1 MGSDDTEIPGNQ
13 RSVAEAAVKSL
24 AEYEAAVLALD
35 LDAPKVQAPEL
46 ATPELDAPEL
56 EASEMEASE
65 VAALGLQA
73 PGLQAPGVELP
84 EVLAPRVES
93 VAEEAVSVPEMPLS
107 EGQPMA
113 VMPESAPEFEL
124 EEFELSKLSELFMWR
139 FALLLRPRLL
149 WRQDRLVA
157 PVGDQVVVVL
167 PAQERRRLRRLP
179 WRQVGVGLAYTR

>member
-1 MGSDDTEIPGNQ
+1 MATPG
-13 RSVAEAAVKSL
+13 L
-24 AEYEAAVLALD
+24 
-35 LDAPKVQAPEL
+35 QAPGVEL
-46 ATPELDAPEL
+46 PEVL
-56 EASEMEASE
+56 
-65 VAALGLQA
+65 A

-93 VAEEAVSVPEMPLS
+93 VAEEAVSVPEMPQS
-107 EGQPMA
+107 EGQPKA
-113 VMPESAPEFEL
+113 VMPESAPELEL
-124 EEFELSKLSELFMWR
+124 EEFELFELFEPFELFELFMWR

-179 WRQVGVGLAYTR
+179 GRQVGIGLAYTR